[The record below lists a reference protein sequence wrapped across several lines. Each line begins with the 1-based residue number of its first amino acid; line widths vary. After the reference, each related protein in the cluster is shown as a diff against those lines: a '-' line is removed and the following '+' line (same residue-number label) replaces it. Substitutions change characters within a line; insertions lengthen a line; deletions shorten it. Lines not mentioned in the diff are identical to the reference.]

1 MRLSPITALL
11 LLACSPLAQASSDNF
26 CSPSWQLTANKPNL
40 CSSVAF
46 LSPANSSQVNL
57 QLLLADAQRLR
68 IRQSPLSDD
77 EQLFGYAQVPFDVSR
92 LLFPSADSQTASS
105 TTADSPAPIDPEL
118 LKLNNLLQQL
128 GLPADEKL
136 LGDDQPFAEGEGNRQ
151 RSNSRANANAFLEQ
165 LLASDLPASER
176 QSLALQRLQLLQ
188 NWRSEENPEAA
199 ASDADADADA
209 VAPVVP
215 VVPAPAISSVSETP
229 ISSALGQQFSIY
241 LQGASAF
248 YAGDFSAALASFN
261 ALSDSPQPW
270 LKQAALYMLARTE
283 LNAAQ
288 AQAFDEWG
296 ALESKLLDQ
305 AALNNTDVAFR
316 SYLSAYPQGS
326 YAQSAKGLLRKVYW
340 LKNDQPRLAAEYAEQ
355 FAASDAAQNPD
366 LTELTLEV
374 DDKLLLNGQPET
386 VSDPL
391 LLATLILGEL
401 APHSKPTDNFSQARL
416 SALQARFLTQPEL
429 YSYLQSALYFYLEQ
443 DPAKT
448 LASLPPL
455 DPSQPLNYLRFSQQ
469 SLRGFALEAQQKW
482 SEAQALWLQLL
493 PLAKQP
499 LQQDQLELALA
510 LNYERAQQL
519 DQVFAADSPVQTQ
532 QLRDI
537 LLRNVA
543 SPQLL
548 RARSGPNSNPAEQQV
563 ALFSL
568 LYKDLLRGYYADFL
582 SDLALLPQP
591 LPTTQLANRLDLWFA
606 DAPTLALFQWPGG
619 SGDAGYAC
627 PNLHAVA
634 STLASNPQD
643 PRGLNCLGEFIRSN
657 ALDGFPLDQQPPA
670 PELGSSA
677 TQFAG
682 QRYSRLD
689 GYLQVMATPKAD
701 NDARAYALYRAI
713 NCFAPSGYNG
723 CGTQEIDP
731 ALRKQWFQ
739 TLKKQHA
746 KTPWAQSLKYYW

>member
-199 ASDADADADA
+199 ASDADADA

-429 YSYLQSALYFYLEQ
+429 FSYLQSALYFYLEQ

-713 NCFAPSGYNG
+713 NCFAPSGYNA